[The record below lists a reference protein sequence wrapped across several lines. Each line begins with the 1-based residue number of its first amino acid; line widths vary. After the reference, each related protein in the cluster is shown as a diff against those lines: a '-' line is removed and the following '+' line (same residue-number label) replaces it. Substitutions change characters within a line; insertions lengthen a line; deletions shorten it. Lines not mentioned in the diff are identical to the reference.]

1 MNDCSVNPADVFRLH
16 LPETDTTMRR
26 LRCPDLWNRPE
37 PYVLLTTDFQ
47 TAGHG
52 QRGTVWEAERGKNL
66 LFGVLFRPCSVS
78 PSRQF
83 LLSEA
88 LALAVAEALER
99 WVEGVEVKWP
109 NDVYVGDRKICGM
122 LLEHDL
128 EGMEICRTLVGVGI
142 NVNQRQFRGDAPNPV
157 SLCQLI
163 HKETDREVILQDLL
177 CHFFRHLHEASS
189 EEGAAVLHT
198 AYLHRLY
205 RRRGFHRFRDADGVF
220 EAAIADVKF
229 SGELVLRRRDGSLR
243 AYWFKEV
250 QFERE

>member
-1 MNDCSVNPADVFRLH
+1 MNNCSVNPADVFRLH
-16 LPETDTTMRR
+16 LSETDTTMRR

-66 LFGVLFRPCSVS
+66 LFGVLLRPWNVS

-88 LALAVAEALER
+88 LALSVAEALDR
-99 WVEGVEVKWP
+99 WVDGAEVKWP

-128 EGMEICRTLVGVGI
+128 EGTEICRTLAGVGI

-157 SLCQLI
+157 SLFQLTDR
-163 HKETDREVILQDLL
+163 ETDRETILQDLL
-177 CHFFRHLHEASS
+177 QHFLRHLQEAAT
-189 EEGAAVLHT
+189 EAGAATLHA
-198 AYLHRLY
+198 AYLRRLY
-205 RRRGFHRFRDADGVF
+205 RRHGFHLFRDAVGVF
-220 EAAIADVKF
+220 EACIERVET
-229 SGELVLRRRDGSLR
+229 SGELVLRRRDGSLKT
-243 AYWFKEV
+243 YWFKEV
-250 QFERE
+250 QLERA